1 MKDGRSVTEL
11 TAADVLR
18 LLSAGASAAIL
29 LALGEG
35 PLRTKALTERITGY
49 APRTVYRYSNRLA
62 ELGLIDREE
71 EQGVPSK
78 VVHTLS
84 CPRGRE
90 LHDLI
95 RPYASPSSQRPAGGG
110 IAPPDWSGLAV
121 FADFWETGIVDA
133 LSQEPRTLTEL
144 AHGGHGLSFHQVGR
158 RAALLTRDGFIE
170 EASGG
175 GKRRRYTLTAKA
187 RRAMGLIAG
196 IGRWRRLH
204 GVAGGATGLSASE
217 AAWLMRAALPLV
229 ALPDHGGKRLELR
242 IAPESV
248 KAGAEPVWAAVQ
260 GDGAM
265 VSCPDPLEEV
275 DCAAHGDVAAW
286 IDSLLDGPRNGLKV
300 EGDDELILDC
310 LRQLHATLWRN
321 GNGSAAAAAKAV
333 AGRGDGA

>member
-1 MKDGRSVTEL
+1 LKNGRSVTEL

-29 LALGEG
+29 LALGDG
-35 PLRTKALTERITGY
+35 PLRTKELTEQIAGY
-49 APRTVYRYSNRLA
+49 APRTIYRYSNRLA

-71 EQGVPSK
+71 EPGVPSK

-84 CPRGRE
+84 EPQGRE
-90 LHDLI
+90 LYDLVGT
-95 RPYASPSSQRPAGGG
+95 YASTSVQRLGGGG
-110 IAPPDWSGLAV
+110 IAPPDWGGLAV

-133 LSQEPRTLTEL
+133 LSHEPRTLTEL
-144 AHGGHGLSFHQVGR
+144 AHGEHGLSFHQVGR
-158 RAALLTRDGFIE
+158 RAVLLSRDGFVE
-170 EASGG
+170 EASDG

-196 IGRWRRLH
+196 IGRWRRRH
-204 GVAGGATGLSASE
+204 VVAGGATGLSAGE

-242 IAPESV
+242 IAPESDR
-248 KAGAEPVWAAVQ
+248 AGGEPVWAAVQ
-260 GDGAM
+260 GDGAL
-265 VSCPDPLEEV
+265 VSCRDPLEDV

-300 EGDDELILDC
+300 KGDDQLILDC

-321 GNGSAAAAAKAV
+321 GGSAAATAKAV